1 MCGIGFPFQIFVYFH
16 RSWEWG
22 IRSCQIMA
30 NILHIIYYSE
40 WFSVAMVAAT
50 CCITITKPRGLY
62 SFFMKRSNRI
72 IVILSIWSLG
82 FTLLLPT
89 NLQVTK
95 YSLNK
100 NISFTYLVQFQF
112 PLAFSACRKT
122 ITYYIKILYSICHKK
137 LNNYI
142 HYQVFDEFGFDC
154 RSGICDFI
162 SNKDN
167 QPPQNADLVL
177 NSIAFLSTSVII
189 ISSYT
194 YIWYYVWNNHKYLKR
209 HGER

>member
-1 MCGIGFPFQIFVYFH
+1 MDGFFWFEDTHFAYLPIKWKKLKNFVNKKTIQLKLDLHFEKLGWDIKIFIFIFRFRLHRNWPRTHFILNLAFADLLMCGIGFPFQIFVYFH

-89 NLQVTK
+89 NLQVT
-95 YSLNK
+95 
-100 NISFTYLVQFQF
+100 NI
-112 PLAFSACRKT
+112 
-122 ITYYIKILYSICHKK
+122 
-137 LNNYI
+137 
-142 HYQVFDEFGFDC
+142 E
-154 RSGICDFI
+154 
-162 SNKDN
+162 
-167 QPPQNADLVL
+167 
-177 NSIAFLSTSVII
+177 
-189 ISSYT
+189 
-194 YIWYYVWNNHKYLKR
+194 
-209 HGER
+209 

>member
-1 MCGIGFPFQIFVYFH
+1 MGVNNSYLWKPNNRKKAQICLLTKKTIQLKLDLDFENLGWHIKILIFFLFRFRLHRNWPRTHFILNLAFADLLMCGIGFPFQIFVYFH

-22 IRSCQIMA
+22 IRSCQIIA
-30 NILHIIYYSE
+30 NVLHIIYYSE

-100 NISFTYLVQFQF
+100 NISFTYLV
-112 PLAFSACRKT
+112 
-122 ITYYIKILYSICHKK
+122 
-137 LNNYI
+137 
-142 HYQVFDEFGFDC
+142 
-154 RSGICDFI
+154 
-162 SNKDN
+162 
-167 QPPQNADLVL
+167 
-177 NSIAFLSTSVII
+177 
-189 ISSYT
+189 
-194 YIWYYVWNNHKYLKR
+194 
-209 HGER
+209 

>member
-1 MCGIGFPFQIFVYFH
+1 MLFRIGDFMNKKNFWKKNLEIILQTDSLLQLVLWADDTLKFLFFLFRFRLHRNWPRTHFILNLAFADLLMCGIGFPFQIFVYFH

-95 YSLNK
+95 
-100 NISFTYLVQFQF
+100 I
-112 PLAFSACRKT
+112 
-122 ITYYIKILYSICHKK
+122 
-137 LNNYI
+137 
-142 HYQVFDEFGFDC
+142 E
-154 RSGICDFI
+154 
-162 SNKDN
+162 
-167 QPPQNADLVL
+167 
-177 NSIAFLSTSVII
+177 
-189 ISSYT
+189 
-194 YIWYYVWNNHKYLKR
+194 
-209 HGER
+209 